1 MTQYIGGS
9 PTQYPDRYL
18 EVSPLTYVG
27 TKTPP
32 TITLLGTSDHDIPTD
47 QALILDQAL
56 MKAGV
61 THETYLLPCN
71 DHAFEVNWGGFGAQF
86 AREKI
91 RTFLREDG

>member
-18 EVSPLTYVG
+18 EVSPLSYVG

-47 QALILDQAL
+47 QAVSLDQAL
-56 MKAGV
+56 TNAGV

-71 DHAFEVNWGGFGAQF
+71 DHALRSQLGRLRRPV
-86 AREKI
+86 RP
-91 RTFLREDG
+91 RED